1 MTSTPTYISLLN
13 AISVTETSAG
23 EIFENWAGSV
33 SDKKL
38 EKTLRLIEMREK
50 EHGIAFAKRMLE
62 LGYEVQASGPDLL
75 EELRK
80 IASSNRSEL
89 SKLKALKYN
98 KAPVSPDIFD
108 GMFSDKTIAPVTG
121 GLLGRYI
128 AEERDTGRLLRSE
141 CQRLQD
147 REKKAKERLKAKT
160 VK

>member
-108 GMFSDKTIAPVTG
+108 EMFSDKTIDPVTG

-147 REKKAKERLKAKT
+147 KEKKAKERLKAKT
-160 VK
+160 AK

>member
-23 EIFENWAGSV
+23 EIFEKWAGSV

-108 GMFSDKTIAPVTG
+108 GMFSDKTIDPVTG

-147 REKKAKERLKAKT
+147 KEKKAKERLKAKAA
-160 VK
+160 K

>member
-1 MTSTPTYISLLN
+1 MTNTPTYISLLN

-23 EIFENWAGSV
+23 EIFENWADSV
-33 SDKKL
+33 TDKKL

-62 LGYEVQASGPDLL
+62 LGYEVRPDGSDPL

-98 KAPVSPDIFD
+98 KAPASPDIFD
-108 GMFSDKTIAPVTG
+108 GMFSDKTIDPVTG

-128 AEERDTGRLLRSE
+128 AEERDTGKLLRSE

-147 REKKAKERLKAKT
+147 KEKKAKERLKAKAA
-160 VK
+160 K